1 MNNDQQGKTQGTPI
15 NTTGTR
21 GYTTNAS
28 GDVVVPEYEEQLVA
42 EKVERQ
48 EGTVHVHKGVVEE
61 QQTVSA
67 PVTHEEVDVERVPV
81 RNQVGAAP
89 PDAFQETD
97 LNIPLQGEQLVAG
110 KQVVEAEEVH
120 LRKHQV
126 QEEEQVTGTVR
137 REDVEVDQPN
147 QYATGGTVSTA
158 RTAPVQTTTETTQTT
173 PTQGTVVSG
182 TTAREAGTSAQSG
195 TTQGTTYRIEAEPVQ
210 ETTFGQTGGAGTIQ
224 STTPQTDQAG
234 GTVQGAAQQG
244 AQKAQQGAGEA
255 KGKLDSMIDG
265 AADKLLGRDH

>member
-1 MNNDQQGKTQGTPI
+1 MNNDPRDTTQGTPI
-15 NTTGTR
+15 NTTGTQ

-42 EKVERQ
+42 EKVARQ

-81 RNQVGAAP
+81 HNQVGAAP
-89 PDAFQETD
+89 PDAFQEED

-110 KQVVEAEEVH
+110 KQVVEAEEVR
-120 LRKHQV
+120 LRKRQV

-137 REDVEVDQPN
+137 REDIEVDQPN
-147 QYATGGTVSTA
+147 QYTTGATTTSTA
-158 RTAPVQTTTETTQTT
+158 QSAPLQSTTETMRTAPM
-173 PTQGTVVSG
+173 QGTVVSG
-182 TTAREAGTSAQSG
+182 TTSREAGTYAESG
-195 TTQGTTYRIEAEPVQ
+195 TEQGTTYRIEAEPIQ
-210 ETTFGQTGGAGTIQ
+210 ETTFEQTGGDTVQGTT
-224 STTPQTDQAG
+224 SPTGQAG
-234 GTVQGAAQQG
+234 GAQGAARQG
-244 AQKAQQGAGEA
+244 AQNAQQGAGEA